1 MKSGVTP
8 VDVAVGLLVPVVVYL
23 LLAVAKFLRKYWRRF
38 RVGWQFP
45 SLPYHWL
52 YGNSHLIDGYLGDR
66 YLSMTLE
73 VVEKHPHGQSFWLVG
88 FMPCTVLTHPVTIKQ
103 LLKASTKKSLD
114 YDQLRPWLGNGLIMS
129 AGDVW
134 KVHRRLLTPA
144 FHFDILKQYVSVYNR
159 AAEQMVEKLSKLTGK
174 EESFEMFQQA
184 SLCTMEV
191 ILQCAF
197 SGGEMSEQTKNEYV
211 EAVKRIG
218 ILQVERNFNPLYML
232 FTAIY
237 HLSPGGREFLR
248 LCDFVH
254 DTGGSII
261 KRRRQE
267 LERNP
272 EILAEKKRLDFL
284 DILLTARDEDGRG
297 LTDLEIREHV
307 DTFLFAGHDTTA
319 SALSWTLYS
328 LAQHPHHQDKVRE
341 EVDQLLAGREE
352 DTIEWEDLHKLP
364 HLTMCLKEAMRLHSP
379 VPLISRT
386 VTEDTVIDGVHIP
399 EDSYIGIHLYGLHH
413 NPDIWGPQHMEFDP
427 SRFHSD
433 RMKDIDHDS
442 HAFMPFSAGQR
453 NCIGQNFAL
462 NEEKVILARLLHR
475 FTFALDPAR
484 PVEKDMIVV
493 MKTRHGMWMK
503 VKSTGQT
510 AD

>member
-1 MKSGVTP
+1 MEGSP
-8 VDVAVGLLVPVVVYL
+8 PSPHACLP
-23 LLAVAKFLRKYWRRF
+23 LRYPQTVRQCLQQGDGADDRES
-38 RVGWQFP
+38 QC
-45 SLPYHWL
+45 
-52 YGNSHLIDGYLGDR
+52 SHLRQGGY
-66 YLSMTLE
+66 
-73 VVEKHPHGQSFWLVG
+73 VF
-88 FMPCTVLTHPVTIKQ
+88 
-103 LLKASTKKSLD
+103 AS
-114 YDQLRPWLGNGLIMS
+114 
-129 AGDVW
+129 
-134 KVHRRLLTPA
+134 
-144 FHFDILKQYVSVYNR
+144 
-159 AAEQMVEKLSKLTGK
+159 EKLSKYTGK

-197 SGGEMSEQTKNEYV
+197 SGGEMSEQNKTAYTG
-211 EAVKRIG
+211 AIKRIG

-284 DILLTARDEDGRG
+284 DILLKARDEDGRG

-341 EVDQLLAGREE
+341 EVDLLLAGREE

-364 HLTMCLKEAMRLHSP
+364 YLTMCLKEAMRLHSP
-379 VPLISRT
+379 VSLISRT

-413 NPDIWGPQHMEFDP
+413 NPDIWGPQHMELYRTELCP
-427 SRFHSD
+427 ER
-433 RMKDIDHDS
+433 RKGDS
-442 HAFMPFSAGQR
+442 GSSPPQVYL
-453 NCIGQNFAL
+453 C
-462 NEEKVILARLLHR
+462 
-475 FTFALDPAR
+475 P
-484 PVEKDMIVV
+484 
-493 MKTRHGMWMK
+493 
-503 VKSTGQT
+503 
-510 AD
+510 